1 MNKKAKVSEHSGN
14 AENVRD
20 TSRVETPKRPQ
31 PTFVNAGV
39 DALLMQFG
47 QELDPCMP
55 GFLASIRAAI
65 IAELSDVVYEV
76 VPSYASLLVYYEPR
90 AVRTYDLEQALETI
104 AEQTPWL
111 CSPWSADAEAPGKL
125 VEVPIY
131 YYQPDDAIEEND
143 MARVCEQSGLSFDEV
158 VAIHSGRDYQVY
170 ALGFAPGFAYLGAL
184 DERIQL
190 PRLANP
196 RKNIAAGSVGIAEGQ
211 TAVYPQESPGGWN
224 ILGFSPFVWF
234 DVNGHANGNVDKNTP
249 AQQAALTPVQV
260 GDRIRFKPMSK
271 SAYEQAKAKFFAQ
284 QGDST

>member
-1 MNKKAKVSEHSGN
+1 MNNATQPISSESEQ
-14 AENVRD
+14 A
-20 TSRVETPKRPQ
+20 PKRPQ
-31 PTFVNAGV
+31 PTFVNAGI

-47 QELDPCMP
+47 QKLDPCMP

-65 IAELSDVVYEV
+65 IAELGEVVYEV

-90 AVRTYDLEQALETI
+90 AVRTYDLEQALDTI
-104 AEQTPWL
+104 AENTPWL

-125 VEVPIY
+125 VEVPVY
-131 YYQPDDAIEEND
+131 YYEESDSAAEND
-143 MARVCEQSGLSFDEV
+143 MAKICEISGLTRDEV
-158 VAIHSGRDYQVY
+158 IAIHSGRDYQVY

-196 RKNIAAGSVGIAEGQ
+196 RKGIAAGSVGIAEGQ

-234 DVNGHANGNVDKNTP
+234 NPEGSAE
-249 AQQAALTPVQV
+249 AASTAKKTLPLTPVQV

-271 SAYEQAKAKFFAQ
+271 TEYEKARLQYEAEQGGSA
-284 QGDST
+284 

>member
-1 MNKKAKVSEHSGN
+1 MNNATQPISSESEQ
-14 AENVRD
+14 A
-20 TSRVETPKRPQ
+20 PKRPQ
-31 PTFVNAGV
+31 PTFVNAGI

-47 QELDPCMP
+47 QKLDPCMP

-65 IAELSDVVYEV
+65 IAELGEVVYEV

-90 AVRTYDLEQALETI
+90 AVRTYDLEQALDTI
-104 AEQTPWL
+104 AENTPWL

-125 VEVPIY
+125 VEVPVY
-131 YYQPDDAIEEND
+131 YYEESDSAAEND
-143 MARVCEQSGLSFDEV
+143 MAKICEVSGLTRDEV
-158 VAIHSGRDYQVY
+158 IAIHSGRDYQVY

-196 RKNIAAGSVGIAEGQ
+196 RKGIAAGSVGIAEGQ

-234 DVNGHANGNVDKNTP
+234 NPEGSAEVASTAKKTLP
-249 AQQAALTPVQV
+249 LTPVQV

-271 SAYEQAKAKFFAQ
+271 TEYEKARLQYEAEQGGSA
-284 QGDST
+284 

>member
-1 MNKKAKVSEHSGN
+1 MSDSMQPTNTESEQ
-14 AENVRD
+14 A
-20 TSRVETPKRPQ
+20 PKRPQ
-31 PTFVNAGV
+31 PTFVNAGI

-47 QELDPCMP
+47 QKLDPCMP

-65 IAELSDVVYEV
+65 IAELGEVVYEV

-90 AVRTYDLEQALETI
+90 AVRTYDLEQALDTI

-125 VEVPIY
+125 VEVPVY
-131 YYQPDDAIEEND
+131 YYAEGDSAAEND
-143 MARVCEQSGLSFDEV
+143 MAEICELSGLTRDEV
-158 VAIHSGRDYQVY
+158 IAIHSGRDYQVY

-196 RKNIAAGSVGIAEGQ
+196 RKRVSAGSVGIAEGQ

-234 DVNGHANGNVDKNTP
+234 NPEGSAEAGSTAKKTLS
-249 AQQAALTPVQV
+249 LTPVQV

-271 SAYEQAKAKFFAQ
+271 TEYEKAKLQYQAE
-284 QGDST
+284 QGGSA